1 MTTLT
6 ETRFQKDDFTWD
18 GMYLMYRGRHTNSV
32 NMEIARP
39 NCHPS
44 WIGKPQP
51 EFIARFKYG
60 YKPYKAWINFIVKN
74 FTVEEYVQLEKDF
87 SPRQAME
94 SKGYRGK

>member
-1 MTTLT
+1 MTNLN

-18 GMYLMYRGRHTNSV
+18 GMYLMYRGRHTDSV
-32 NMEIARP
+32 NMEVARP

-60 YKPYKAWINFIVKN
+60 YKPHKAWTNFIVKN
-74 FTVEEYVQLEKDF
+74 FTVEEYIRLEKAT
-87 SPRQAME
+87 SPRAAME

>member
-6 ETRFQKDDFTWD
+6 ETRFQKDEFTWD

-74 FTVEEYVQLEKDF
+74 FTVEEYLQLEKDT